1 MTGTKHQAKK
11 AAACQAKK
19 PNEKGSHHQNGIRK
33 HRWTKEQLFPLR
45 LQLALPRLN
54 GTDGAVHLQSDR

>member
-19 PNEKGSHHQNGIRK
+19 PNEKGRITATVSANTG
-33 HRWTKEQLFPLR
+33 
-45 LQLALPRLN
+45 
-54 GTDGAVHLQSDR
+54 G